1 MACSLL
7 AGYTPSDG
15 GVASAPRALATPEH
29 IVAPTPTPTP
39 TSTPQ
44 MVIVPSAPVR
54 LEIPVA
60 GIDSEI
66 GQFEAGSDYIEPA
79 EDEVRPMWPTNY
91 GSMIGGGNSTYIV
104 GHSSR
109 YTEGSDKY
117 VDRVFNRLFDRW
129 AQKSNV
135 NVGDAIYITTAAA
148 QRICYTVYFVDAPT
162 KEWLSG
168 TQVQPDDASQA
179 AYAAALAAYPFYKGY
194 PDEAHLAT
202 CFQGI
207 DDVPSVNQLVIVAK
221 QGGTGCN

>member
-1 MACSLL
+1 M
-7 AGYTPSDG
+7 
-15 GVASAPRALATPEH
+15 ASAPKALAIPERT
-29 IVAPTPTPTP
+29 VAPTPTVA
-39 TSTPQ
+39 PQ
-44 MVIVPSAPVR
+44 MVIIPSAPVR

-79 EDEVRPMWPTNY
+79 DDEVRPMWPTNY

-117 VDRVFNRLFDRW
+117 IDRVFNRLFDRW

-148 QRICYTVYFVDAPT
+148 QRICYTVNFVDAPT
-162 KEWLSG
+162 KAWLSG
-168 TQVQPDDASQA
+168 AAPQPDQASLDA
-179 AYAAALAAYPFYKGY
+179 YNAALATYPFYVGY
-194 PDEAHLAT
+194 ADEIKFAT
-202 CFQGI
+202 CFQGV

>member
-1 MACSLL
+1 
-7 AGYTPSDG
+7 
-15 GVASAPRALATPEH
+15 
-29 IVAPTPTPTP
+29 
-39 TSTPQ
+39 
-44 MVIVPSAPVR
+44 MVIEPSAPVR

-66 GQFEAGSDYIEPA
+66 GQFEAGSEYIEPA
-79 EDEVRPMWPTNY
+79 DDEVRPMWPTNY

-135 NVGDAIYITTAAA
+135 NVGDAIYVTTAAA
-148 QRICYTVYFVDAPT
+148 QRICYTVTFVDVPT

-168 TQVQPDDASQA
+168 TASQPDQASLDA
-179 AYAAALAAYPFYKGY
+179 YNAALAAYPFYVGY
-194 PDEAHLAT
+194 ADEIKIAT
-202 CFQGI
+202 CFQGV